1 MGVLPFEFRLDLNK
15 LNFMSCIL
23 HNSLTSTFIRNS
35 AWDEMQLLGIKYNI
49 TDLKRKCSFKYFVWS
64 KLEHLVKNL

>member
-1 MGVLPFEFRLDLNK
+1 
-15 LNFMSCIL
+15 MSCIL

-64 KLEHLVKNL
+64 KLEHLVKKLIIFDNIVLNGTECL